1 MDAKLSEQLSAR
13 LKELRSDLQLTQR
26 EFAERINAS
35 PVSVSSYEIGAKTPS
50 LEMLMKIATTFNVS
64 LNWLCGLSSRKS
76 TNKVFN
82 TYTDIIDIFFDIM
95 NIADLDVYPAKS
107 STMDSFGNKRTMW
120 GISFTDANLNSFLQ
134 DWAKMRNLYISQTID
149 EEVYSL
155 WREKTIAKYN
165 IPINS
170 ERAN

>member
-1 MDAKLSEQLSAR
+1 
-13 LKELRSDLQLTQR
+13 
-26 EFAERINAS
+26 
-35 PVSVSSYEIGAKTPS
+35 
-50 LEMLMKIATTFNVS
+50 MLMKIATTFNVS

-95 NIADLDVYPAKS
+95 NIADLDVYPTKS

-155 WREKTIAKYN
+155 GQRKN
-165 IPINS
+165 HC
-170 ERAN
+170 